1 MQITAEQLLRESK
14 ERQAAEVKTPVQK
27 IQNSEVF
34 IIERIVHLLGIVG
47 MAILEEARILKCN

>member
-47 MAILEEARILKCN
+47 MAILEEARI